1 MFKGFKDFI
10 TRGNVVELATGVII
24 GAAFTA
30 IVTSLTDNLI
40 QPIINTLG
48 GGGDVEG
55 LAWRLKSGDASTT
68 IDLGAIITAVINF
81 LIIAAVVYF
90 VIVLP
95 INRMAAASVRRE
107 AQGAAEPEAA
117 TEADL
122 LTEIRDLLATQNRTN
137 GPSSLDST
145 GFTSDNANIAETL
158 SNDAGRH
165 SAD

>member
-10 TRGNVVELATGVII
+10 MRGNVIELATGVII

-40 QPIINTLG
+40 QPIVNTLG

-90 VIVLP
+90 VIVMP
-95 INRMAAASVRRE
+95 INRMAAASARRK
-107 AQGAAEPEAA
+107 AQDSPETVDV
-117 TEADL
+117 TEAEL
-122 LTEIRDLLATQNRTN
+122 LTEIRDLLATQNRADS
-137 GPSSLDST
+137 PSSTNST
-145 GFTSDNANIAETL
+145 GFTSYNANISETL
-158 SNDAGRH
+158 GNEAGRH
-165 SAD
+165 SAE